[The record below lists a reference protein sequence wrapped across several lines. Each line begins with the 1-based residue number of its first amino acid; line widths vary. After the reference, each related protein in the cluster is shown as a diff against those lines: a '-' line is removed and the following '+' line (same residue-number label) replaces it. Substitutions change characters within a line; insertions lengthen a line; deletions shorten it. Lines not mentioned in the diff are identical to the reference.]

1 MQPVPSRPDFSVPG
15 MMPSAPMSGPP
26 SRRGRVAVSVAAAI
40 LALAGAG
47 VGGYMLGSQR
57 PAAAAPAVAPTEAD
71 ALSPDAA
78 QARVCDVLKSGYG
91 NVVAAIEENNKY
103 KSAPWSDPN
112 LLSATNNLVTAGL
125 ELADRLEA
133 SINAATPPQLR
144 TAVIEYVAG
153 LRALSVSNRNHAP
166 DAQLSG
172 VGQYYSQ
179 VRHAPLRLCGLPED

>member
-78 QARVCDVLKSGYG
+78 QARVCDVLKSGYAE
-91 NVVAAIEENNKY
+91 VAALIKENNQY

-112 LLSATNNLVTAGL
+112 FLNAINNFVASGSDF
-125 ELADRLEA
+125 ADRLE
-133 SINAATPPQLR
+133 SSLTPATPPQLR
-144 TAVIEYVAG
+144 SAVVEYVSG
-153 LRALSVSNRNHAP
+153 LRALTISARNHAP
-166 DAQLSG
+166 DSQING
-172 VGQYYSQ
+172 TGQFYNQS
-179 VRHAPLRLCGLPED
+179 RHAPLRLCGLPED